1 MLLMNHAPAVST
13 MASMRQA
20 RQEIERLSARARRIY
35 LVDLLVRTVQAFTER
50 RGTTYAAAM
59 SYYTLFSFLPL
70 LIFVLS
76 IVGIILRNPETQ
88 ESVTRYVLDALPTG
102 LSAEVRQ
109 TVAVG
114 VQDLLDRISRT
125 EHGLLGVIAL
135 LGMAWSASTMFTALR
150 RALNAAFG
158 IPDRRSAVKGK
169 AWDLAGVLGVLV
181 LVPLTLLFAALVY
194 LIVLFVAGLS
204 TYLTRLIFS
213 DDPFSGLPTNEAT
226 RLLSQVLSY
235 ATSFVVM
242 LAIYRFAP
250 DKHLS
255 IRLLWPAA
263 ALAALGLEVVKVGF
277 GIYLRRFGG
286 FEAVYGALGTAAGFL
301 IFVYIVA
308 AIVIFVAVLTSVR
321 LQDRERSA

>member
-1 MLLMNHAPAVST
+1 MNHAPAVST

>member
-1 MLLMNHAPAVST
+1 
-13 MASMRQA
+13 MASVRQA

-76 IVGIILRNPETQ
+76 IVGIILQNPETQ

-102 LSAEVRQ
+102 LSTEVRE

-114 VQDLLDRISRT
+114 VQEILDRISRT

-158 IPDRRSAVKGK
+158 IPDRRSAVSGK

-181 LVPLTLLFAALVY
+181 LVPLTFIFAALVY
-194 LIVLFVAGLS
+194 LIVLFIAGLS
-204 TYLTRLIFS
+204 AYLTRLVFS
-213 DDPFSGLPTNEAT
+213 DNPLSGIPTNEAT
-226 RLLSQVLSY
+226 RILTQILSY
-235 ATSFVVM
+235 AASFVVM
-242 LAIYRFAP
+242 LAIYRFGP
-250 DKHLS
+250 DRHLP

-301 IFVYIVA
+301 IFVYIIA
-308 AIVIFVAVLTSVR
+308 AIVIFVAVLTSIR
-321 LQDRERSA
+321 LQDRDRGA